1 MVNQQVTLL
10 NVNSGTSET
19 ARDITFKFDNY
30 LNQIVTHKRKIN
42 KRFLE
47 WFIGFTEGKGCFL
60 VLNNKVYF
68 DISVEIEDIQVLY
81 YIKKELGFGKI
92 KINKNYEGSFAS
104 FYVTNLSNFYRLVTL
119 FNGNLCTVNKKQEFK
134 TWLEIFN
141 NQYSKEILFIDR
153 DPKPSLNTGWLSG
166 YIDALGSFTGIME
179 NSEELNPRTPYLTFF
194 ITQKEF
200 YILNVIREILNV
212 SIKNI
217 KQNKNKDCW
226 ILSISSVKKLRLIV
240 NYLKRYTLKTK
251 KSLAFTKW
259 CKIYNLILNKE
270 HVNDVGLNKI
280 HSLTKEMNK
289 HI

>member
-19 ARDITFKFDNY
+19 ARDITFEFDNY

-47 WFIGFTEGKGCFL
+47 WFIGLTEGKGSFL

-68 DISVEIEDIQVLY
+68 DISVKIEDIQVLY

-92 KINKNYEGSFAS
+92 KIKKDYEGGSFAAS
-104 FYVTNLSNFYRLVTL
+104 FYVTNYSNFYRLVIL
-119 FNGNLCTVNKKQEFK
+119 FNGNLCTVNKKREFK

-141 NQYSKEILFIDR
+141 SQYSKEILFIDR

-166 YIDALGSFTGIME
+166 YIDALGSFTGVME
-179 NSEELNPRTPYLTFF
+179 NSEEVNSITYLTFF

-200 YILNVIREILNV
+200 YILKVISEVLNL

-217 KQNKNKDCW
+217 KKNNDCW
-226 ILSISSVKKLRLIV
+226 ILKISSVNKLRLIV

-259 CKIYNLILNKE
+259 YKIYNLVLNKE
-270 HVNDVGLNKI
+270 HVNEAGLNKI
-280 HSLTKEMNK
+280 HFLTKEMNK